1 VNSRS
6 IVFAEDNPD
15 HAYLIR
21 RCLEPLGVQL
31 LHVENGEAALEL
43 MVGWDGPSPA
53 FVLLDISLPRLD
65 GIEVLQRL
73 RECEADSQYQT
84 RIPVVIFSTSRLGA
98 DRERAYAAGA
108 NSYVAKPA
116 SFAEFRLVLERIG
129 RYWTDLNLVPLEP
142 SVMPANSGSVHS
154 RPGN

>member
-1 VNSRS
+1 MNGRS

-21 RCLEPLGVQL
+21 RCLEPLGTNL
-31 LHVENGEAALEL
+31 LHVEDGEAALAL
-43 MVGWDGPSPA
+43 MMCWDGPPPA

-65 GIEVLQRL
+65 GIEVLRRL
-73 RECEADSQYQT
+73 REFEADPGREA

-129 RYWTDLNLVPLEP
+129 RYWTDLNLVPLQP
-142 SVMPANSGSVHS
+142 VMQVN
-154 RPGN
+154 

>member
-1 VNSRS
+1 MRGRS

-21 RCLEPLGVQL
+21 RCLEPLGVDL
-31 LHVENGEAALEL
+31 LHVEDGEAALKL
-43 MVGWDGPSPA
+43 MIGWDGPPPA
-53 FVLLDISLPRLD
+53 FVLLDISLPRLN
-65 GIEVLQRL
+65 GIEVLRRL
-73 RECEADSQYQT
+73 RECESGPESDLKSGA

-98 DRERAYAAGA
+98 DRDRAYAAGA

-142 SVMPANSGSVHS
+142 PVPVN
-154 RPGN
+154 

>member
-1 VNSRS
+1 MRGRS

-21 RCLEPLGVQL
+21 RCLEPLGVNL
-31 LHVENGEAALEL
+31 LHVEDGEAALAL
-43 MVGWDGPSPA
+43 MAGWDGPPPA

-65 GIEVLQRL
+65 GIEVLRHL
-73 RECEADSQYQT
+73 RESDPESDSKSWA

-98 DRERAYAAGA
+98 DRDRAYAAGA

-116 SFAEFRLVLERIG
+116 SFAEFRIVLERIG

-142 SVMPANSGSVHS
+142 LVSVN
-154 RPGN
+154 

>member
-1 VNSRS
+1 MGGRS

-21 RCLEPLGVQL
+21 RCLEPLGVNL
-31 LHVENGEAALEL
+31 LHVEDGEAALAL
-43 MVGWDGPSPA
+43 MAGWDGPPPA

-65 GIEVLQRL
+65 GIEVLRRL
-73 RECEADSQYQT
+73 RECETDPECS

-98 DRERAYAAGA
+98 DRDRAYAAGA

-116 SFAEFRLVLERIG
+116 SFAEFRVVLERIG
-129 RYWTDLNLVPLEP
+129 RYWTDLNLVPLEQP
-142 SVMPANSGSVHS
+142 VVPIN
-154 RPGN
+154 

>member
-1 VNSRS
+1 MASRS

-31 LHVENGEAALEL
+31 LHVEDGEAALEL
-43 MVGWDGPSPA
+43 MAGWTGPPPA

-65 GIEVLQRL
+65 GIEVLRRL
-73 RECEADSQYQT
+73 REHESDPACS

-116 SFAEFRLVLERIG
+116 SFAEFRVVLERIG
-129 RYWTDLNLVPLEP
+129 RYWTDLNLLSLEP
-142 SVMPANSGSVHS
+142 AISASN
-154 RPGN
+154 

>member
-1 VNSRS
+1 MGSRS

-21 RCLEPLGVQL
+21 RCLEPLGVHL
-31 LHVENGEAALEL
+31 VHVEDGEAALKL
-43 MVGWDGPSPA
+43 MAGWVGPPPA

-65 GIEVLQRL
+65 GIEVLRRL
-73 RECEADSQYQT
+73 REHETDPECGS

-98 DRERAYAAGA
+98 DRDRAYAAGA

-116 SFAEFRLVLERIG
+116 SFAEFRVVLERIG
-129 RYWTDLNLVPLEP
+129 RYWTDLNLVPLEQP
-142 SVMPANSGSVHS
+142 VT
-154 RPGN
+154 

>member
-1 VNSRS
+1 MGNRS

-21 RCLEPLGVQL
+21 RCLEPLGAHLV
-31 LHVENGEAALEL
+31 HVEDGEAALEL
-43 MVGWDGPSPA
+43 MAGWAGPPPA

-65 GIEVLQRL
+65 GIEVLRRL
-73 RECEADSQYQT
+73 REHETDPKCGS

-98 DRERAYAAGA
+98 DRDRAYAAGA

-116 SFAEFRLVLERIG
+116 SFAEFRVVLERIG
-129 RYWTDLNLVPLEP
+129 RYWTDLNLVPLEQ
-142 SVMPANSGSVHS
+142 SVA
-154 RPGN
+154 

>member
-1 VNSRS
+1 MRGRS

-21 RCLEPLGVQL
+21 RCLEPLGANLV
-31 LHVENGEAALEL
+31 HVEDGEAALAL
-43 MVGWDGPSPA
+43 MAGWDGPPPA

-65 GIEVLQRL
+65 GIEVLRRL
-73 RECEADSQYQT
+73 RECESDPECQT

-108 NSYVAKPA
+108 NSYVVKPA
-116 SFAEFRLVLERIG
+116 SFAEFRIVLERIG
-129 RYWTDLNLVPLEP
+129 RYWTDLNLVPLEQP
-142 SVMPANSGSVHS
+142 VATAN
-154 RPGN
+154 

>member
-1 VNSRS
+1 MRGRS

-21 RCLEPLGVQL
+21 RCLEPLGVNL
-31 LHVENGEAALEL
+31 VHVEDGEAALAL
-43 MVGWDGPSPA
+43 MSGWDGPPPA

-65 GIEVLQRL
+65 GIEVLRRL
-73 RECEADSQYQT
+73 RECESGPGCET

-98 DRERAYAAGA
+98 DRDRAYAAGA

-116 SFAEFRLVLERIG
+116 SFAEFRVVLERIG
-129 RYWTDLNLVPLEP
+129 RYWTDLNLVPLEQP
-142 SVMPANSGSVHS
+142 VMSVN
-154 RPGN
+154 

>member
-1 VNSRS
+1 MRGRS

-21 RCLEPLGVQL
+21 RCLEPLGANLV
-31 LHVENGEAALEL
+31 HVEDGEAALAL
-43 MVGWDGPSPA
+43 MSGWDGP
-53 FVLLDISLPRLD
+53 PRLD
-65 GIEVLQRL
+65 GIEVLRRL
-73 RECEADSQYQT
+73 RECESDPECQT

-98 DRERAYAAGA
+98 DRDRAYAAGA

-129 RYWTDLNLVPLEP
+129 RYWTDLNLVPLEQP
-142 SVMPANSGSVHS
+142 VATVN
-154 RPGN
+154 

>member
-1 VNSRS
+1 MRGRS

-21 RCLEPLGVQL
+21 RCLEPLGVNL
-31 LHVENGEAALEL
+31 VHVGDGEAALAL
-43 MVGWDGPSPA
+43 MSNWDGPPPA

-65 GIEVLQRL
+65 GIEVLRRL
-73 RECEADSQYQT
+73 RECEADPECET

-129 RYWTDLNLVPLEP
+129 RYWTDLNLVPLEQAVVP
-142 SVMPANSGSVHS
+142 LN
-154 RPGN
+154 

>member
-1 VNSRS
+1 MNSRS

-21 RCLEPLGVQL
+21 RCLAPLGVKL
-31 LHVENGEAALEL
+31 VHVGDGEAALEL
-43 MVGWDGPSPA
+43 MAGWTGLPPA

-65 GIEVLQRL
+65 GIEVLRRL
-73 RECEADSQYQT
+73 RQHEADPECTS

-116 SFAEFRLVLERIG
+116 SFAEFRIVLERIG

-142 SVMPANSGSVHS
+142 PVMSVN
-154 RPGN
+154 

>member
-1 VNSRS
+1 MRGRS

-21 RCLEPLGVQL
+21 RCLEPLGMNLV
-31 LHVENGEAALEL
+31 HVEDGEAALEL
-43 MVGWDGPSPA
+43 MLGWDGPPPA

-65 GIEVLQRL
+65 GVEVLRRL
-73 RECEADSQYQT
+73 RERESDPGCET

-98 DRERAYAAGA
+98 DRDRAYAAGA

-129 RYWTDLNLVPLEP
+129 RYWTDLNLVPLKQP
-142 SVMPANSGSVHS
+142 VVSVN
-154 RPGN
+154 

>member
-1 VNSRS
+1 MRSRS

-31 LHVENGEAALEL
+31 LHAGDGEAALEL
-43 MVGWDGPSPA
+43 MQSWTGLPPA
-53 FVLLDISLPRLD
+53 FVLLDVSLPRLD
-65 GIEVLQRL
+65 GIEVLRRL
-73 RECEADSQYQT
+73 RESEALSGLDL
-84 RIPVVIFSTSRLGA
+84 RVPVVIFSTSRLAA

-116 SFAEFRLVLERIG
+116 SFAEFRVVLERIG
-129 RYWTDLNLVPLEP
+129 RYWTDLNVVSLEP
-142 SVMPANSGSVHS
+142 LVLPVTRSC
-154 RPGN
+154 R